1 MNMPM
6 SQRGMG
12 PPSSAMVNGDRAADS
27 APNFDAVLSRCG
39 ASDVNGCPTF
49 ALHDGLHGLSQ
60 QAVLHQVNA
69 SIPCDKGLKHDLDAS
84 H

>member
-27 APNFDAVLSRCG
+27 APNFDAVLSRCC
-39 ASDVNGCPTF
+39 ASDVNACTTF
-49 ALHDGLHGLSQ
+49 ALYDGLHGPTQ

-69 SIPCDKGLKHDLDAS
+69 SIPCNKGLKHDKTAG
-84 H
+84 

>member
-6 SQRGMG
+6 NQRGMG
-12 PPSSAMVNGDRAADS
+12 PPTSAMVNGDRPADS

-39 ASDVNGCPTF
+39 ASDVDGCPTF
-49 ALHDGLHGLSQ
+49 ALHDGLHGPTQ

-69 SIPCDKGLKHDLDAS
+69 SFPCDEGLKLDLDAGR
-84 H
+84 

>member
-6 SQRGMG
+6 SRRGAC
-12 PPSSAMVNGDRAADS
+12 SALMEGDRPADS
-27 APNFDAVLSRCG
+27 APDFDAVLSRCC

-49 ALHDGLHGLSQ
+49 ALHDGLHGSSQ

-69 SIPCDKGLKHDLDAS
+69 SFPCNEGLKHDLDAGR
-84 H
+84 